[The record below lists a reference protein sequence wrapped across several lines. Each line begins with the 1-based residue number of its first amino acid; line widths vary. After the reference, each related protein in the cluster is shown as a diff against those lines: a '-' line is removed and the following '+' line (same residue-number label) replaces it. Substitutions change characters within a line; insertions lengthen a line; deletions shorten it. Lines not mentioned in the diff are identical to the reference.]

1 MKIPFNVNAST
12 ARLIGR
18 ENVAKLDGAILELV
32 KNTYDADAG
41 ICLIYYNDKN
51 NSLIIADNG
60 TGMSADVIKNN
71 WMTIGNSTK
80 VENFYSKNG
89 RIQTGAK
96 GIGRFALDRISS
108 CCKMYTTNEK
118 DSIYWNVNW
127 DLFENTKNI
136 TEVTAEIEY
145 STKLDLYKII
155 PKVDNKEL
163 IDFMNN
169 NFYTGTLFELSDL
182 RDDWNKATLDNIKQ
196 SLISLIPANLENEFK
211 IYLVDNHSNIDDC
224 LILSNIIDSYD
235 YKISFKSHN
244 NIVDIS
250 IFRNEFDFGEKFEEI
265 ITETV
270 FTDEDKNYFRGKP
283 IHKKYNI
290 EELVSGIDKK
300 AVDSIGDF
308 YGEFYFYKN
317 SSTKNDRKKYYY
329 KEIVGRKKYSEIFGG
344 IKIYRDNFRI
354 RPYGE
359 TKSSNFDWLLLSNRK
374 TNSPAALSHPTGAW
388 RVAADQ
394 IYGTVN
400 ISRMNVNLPDQSNRE
415 GILETKAFKLLKE
428 TLISIIQLFE
438 KDRQY
443 VGRILSDYYKSKHLA
458 EIFQA
463 EIEEKKDDT
472 YDTEKPSSD
481 FIEKSKAKI
490 VIQEKEEIIQNL
502 EDENKL
508 LLALATSGIIT
519 NSYVHETKTAVHN
532 IGMSLRTAEEA
543 LIYDND
549 KETAIKNIR
558 EAIGY
563 KETMNCWYKVT
574 IDSITRDK
582 RKMKKVN
589 LNDLINNHI
598 TIWNENLKLQNIKIK
613 FTGENIEFKCYSYE
627 IESIIS
633 NLITNSVNAFF
644 PNSTKKIDIK
654 LVKLDNGIKISY
666 TDSGKGLSKCYKSNP
681 EKILEAFESDKRDE
695 NGELIGT
702 GMGMWIINKI
712 VKDYKGSID
721 LSKNIKRIFGF
732 EIEIELFSH

>member
-32 KNTYDADAG
+32 KNTYDADAK
-41 ICLIYYNDKN
+41 ICVIYFNDIN

-60 TGMSADVIKNN
+60 TGMSADTIKYN

-80 VENFYSKNG
+80 VENFYSKKG

-108 CCKMYTTNEK
+108 SCKMYTTNENN
-118 DSIYWNVNW
+118 SISWCVDW
-127 DLFENTKNI
+127 DLFENSKNI

-145 STKLDLYKII
+145 LGKKELYKMI
-155 PKVDNKEL
+155 PKINNSSLINLINK
-163 IDFMNN
+163 
-169 NFYTGTLFELSDL
+169 NFSNGTLFELSNL
-182 RDDWNKATLDNIKQ
+182 RDDWNKATLENIKQ
-196 SLISLIPANLENEFK
+196 SLTSLIPANIENEFK
-211 IYLVDNHSNIDDC
+211 IYLVDNHSNVDDC
-224 LILSNIIDSYD
+224 LILPNIIDSYD

-250 IFRNEFDFGEKFEEI
+250 IFRNEFDFGRKLDEI
-265 ITETV
+265 IGETPFTE
-270 FTDEDKNYFRGKP
+270 DDKNYFQGSP
-283 IHKKYNI
+283 IHKNVNI
-290 EELVSGIDKK
+290 EELISGVDKK
-300 AVDSIGDF
+300 MVDSIGDF

-317 SSTKNDRKKYYY
+317 SSNKNDREKYFY
-329 KEIVGRKKYSEIFGG
+329 KEIVERKKYSEIFGG

-359 TKSSNFDWLLLSNRK
+359 VKSSNFDWLLLSNRK
-374 TNSPAALSHPTGAW
+374 TNSPAALSHPSGAW

-428 TLISIIQLFE
+428 ALISIIQLFE

-443 VGRILSDYYKSKHLA
+443 VGRILSDYYKSKHPA
-458 EIFQA
+458 EIYQA
-463 EIEEKKDDT
+463 EIDGKKNDN
-472 YDTEKPSSD
+472 SSEVIQSE

-532 IGMSLRTAEEA
+532 LGMSLRTAEES
-543 LIYDND
+543 LVYDND
-549 KETAIKNIR
+549 LQTAITNIR

-589 LNDLINNHI
+589 LNDLINNLI
-598 TIWNENLKLQNIKIK
+598 VIWNENLKLQNIKIN
-613 FTGENIEFKCYSYE
+613 FNGDSIELKCYPYE

-633 NLITNSVNAFF
+633 NLITNSVSAFS
-644 PNSTKKIDIK
+644 PSGLKQIDIK
-654 LVKLDNGIKISY
+654 LFKLDNGVKISY
-666 TDSGKGLSKCYKSNP
+666 IDSGKGLSDCYKSNP

-712 VKDYKGSID
+712 VNDYNGNIN
-721 LSKNIKRIFGF
+721 LSKNNTKTDGF

>member
-32 KNTYDADAG
+32 KNTYDSDAK
-41 ICLIYYNDKN
+41 ICLIYYNDIN

-60 TGMSADVIKNN
+60 TGMSGDTIINN

-108 CCKMYTTNEK
+108 CCKMYTTNENN
-118 DSIYWNVNW
+118 SISWTINW
-127 DLFENTKNI
+127 DLFENSKNI
-136 TEVTAEIEY
+136 TDVTAEIEY
-145 STKLDLYKII
+145 LDKKSLYKMI
-155 PKVDNKEL
+155 PKINNYEL
-163 IDFMNN
+163 TDFISK
-169 NFYTGTLFELSDL
+169 NFSTGTLFELSNL
-182 RDDWNKATLDNIKQ
+182 RDDWNKATFENIKQ
-196 SLISLIPANLENEFK
+196 SLTSLIPANIENEFK
-211 IYLVDNHSNIDDC
+211 IYLVDNHSNIDNC
-224 LILSNIIDSYD
+224 IILPNIIDSYD
-235 YKISFKSHN
+235 YKINFKSHN
-244 NIVDIS
+244 NIVNVS
-250 IFRNEFDFGEKFEEI
+250 IYRNEFNFGKNLDKI
-265 ITETV
+265 IAETP
-270 FTDEDKNYFRGKP
+270 FTDDDKNYFMGEP
-283 IHKKYNI
+283 ICKSVSI
-290 EELVSGIDKK
+290 EELVPGIDKK
-300 AVDSIGDF
+300 TIDSVGDF

-317 SSTKNDRKKYYY
+317 SSTKKDREKYFY
-329 KEIVGRKKYSEIFGG
+329 KEIVERKKYSDIFGG

-359 TKSSNFDWLLLSNRK
+359 AKSSNFDWLLLSNRK

-394 IYGTVN
+394 IYGNVN

-415 GILETKAFKLLKE
+415 GILETKAFKILKE

-443 VGRILSDYYKSKHLA
+443 VGRILSDYYKSKHPA
-458 EIFQA
+458 EIYQA
-463 EIEEKKDDT
+463 EIEE
-472 YDTEKPSSD
+472 EKNDNHLERGQSK

-502 EDENKL
+502 ENENKL

-519 NSYVHETKTAVHN
+519 NSYVHETKTALHN

-543 LIYDND
+543 LEYDND
-549 KETAIKNIR
+549 LKTAITNIR
-558 EAIGY
+558 EAIDY

-589 LNDLINNHI
+589 LNDLINNLI
-598 TIWNENLKLQNIKIK
+598 TTWNENLKLQNIKIN
-613 FTGENIEFKCYSYE
+613 FSGANIELRCYPYE

-633 NLITNSVNAFF
+633 NLITNSVSAFY
-644 PNSTKKIDIK
+644 PNVLKQIDIK
-654 LVKLDNGIKISY
+654 LSILNNGVKISY
-666 TDSGKGLSKCYKSNP
+666 VDSGKGLSDCYKSNP
-681 EKILEAFESDKRDE
+681 EKILDAFESDKRDE
-695 NGELIGT
+695 NGELVGT
-702 GMGMWIINKI
+702 GMGMWIVNKI
-712 VKDYKGSID
+712 VKDYNGNIN
-721 LSKNIKRIFGF
+721 LSKNTTKTNGF

>member
-12 ARLIGR
+12 AKLIGR

-32 KNTYDADAG
+32 KNTYDADAK
-41 ICLIYYNDKN
+41 ICLIYYNDIN

-60 TGMSADVIKNN
+60 TGMSGDTIKNN

-108 CCKMYTTNEK
+108 CCKMYTTNENN
-118 DSIYWNVNW
+118 SIFWTINW
-127 DLFENTKNI
+127 DLFENSKNI
-136 TEVTAEIEY
+136 TDVTAEIEY
-145 STKLDLYKII
+145 LDKKSLYKMI
-155 PKVDNKEL
+155 PEINNYELVDFISK
-163 IDFMNN
+163 
-169 NFYTGTLFELSDL
+169 NFSTGTLFELSNL
-182 RDDWNKATLDNIKQ
+182 RDDWNKATFDNIKQ
-196 SLISLIPANLENEFK
+196 SLTSLIPANIENEFK
-211 IYLVDNHSNIDDC
+211 IYLVDNHSNIDNC
-224 LILSNIIDSYD
+224 IILPNIIDSYD
-235 YKISFKSHN
+235 YKINFKSHN
-244 NIVDIS
+244 NIVNVS
-250 IFRNEFDFGEKFEEI
+250 IYRNEFNFGENLDKI
-265 ITETV
+265 IAETP
-270 FTDEDKNYFRGKP
+270 FTDDDKNYFSGEP
-283 IHKKYNI
+283 ICKSVSI
-290 EELVSGIDKK
+290 EELVPGIDKK
-300 AVDSIGDF
+300 TIDSVGDF
-308 YGEFYFYKN
+308 CGEFYFYKN
-317 SSTKNDRKKYYY
+317 SSTKKDKEKYFY
-329 KEIVGRKKYSEIFGG
+329 KEIVERKKYSDIFGG

-359 TKSSNFDWLLLSNRK
+359 AKSSNFDWLLLSNRK

-394 IYGTVN
+394 IYGNVN

-443 VGRILSDYYKSKHLA
+443 VGRILSDYYKSKHPA
-458 EIFQA
+458 EIYQA
-463 EIEEKKDDT
+463 EIEE
-472 YDTEKPSSD
+472 EKNDNCLEREQSK

-519 NSYVHETKTAVHN
+519 NSYVHETKTALHN
-532 IGMSLRTAEEA
+532 IGMSLRTAEES
-543 LIYDND
+543 LEYDND
-549 KETAIKNIR
+549 LKTAITNIR
-558 EAIGY
+558 EAIDY

-589 LNDLINNHI
+589 LSDLINDLI
-598 TIWNENLKLQNIKIK
+598 TTWNESLKLQNIKIN
-613 FTGENIEFKCYSYE
+613 FSGANIELRCYPYE

-633 NLITNSVNAFF
+633 NLITNSVSAFS
-644 PNSTKKIDIK
+644 PNILKQIDIK
-654 LVKLDNGIKISY
+654 LSILNNGVKISY
-666 TDSGKGLSKCYKSNP
+666 VDSGKGLSDCYKSNP
-681 EKILEAFESDKRDE
+681 EKILDAFESDKRDE
-695 NGELIGT
+695 NGELVGT
-702 GMGMWIINKI
+702 GMGMWIVNKI
-712 VKDYKGSID
+712 VKDYNGNIN
-721 LSKNIKRIFGF
+721 LSKNVTKTNGF

>member
-12 ARLIGR
+12 AKLIGR

-32 KNTYDADAG
+32 KNTYDADAK
-41 ICLIYYNDKN
+41 ICLIYYNDIN

-60 TGMSADVIKNN
+60 TGMSGDTIKNN

-108 CCKMYTTNEK
+108 CCKMYTTNENN
-118 DSIYWNVNW
+118 SIFWTINW
-127 DLFENTKNI
+127 DLFENSKNI
-136 TEVTAEIEY
+136 TDVTAEIEY
-145 STKLDLYKII
+145 LDKKSLYKMI
-155 PKVDNKEL
+155 PEINNYELVDFISK
-163 IDFMNN
+163 
-169 NFYTGTLFELSDL
+169 NFSTGTLFELSNL
-182 RDDWNKATLDNIKQ
+182 RDDWNKATFDNIKQ
-196 SLISLIPANLENEFK
+196 SLTSLIPANIENEFK
-211 IYLVDNHSNIDDC
+211 IYLVDNHSNIDNC
-224 LILSNIIDSYD
+224 IILPNIIDSYD
-235 YKISFKSHN
+235 YKINFKSHN
-244 NIVDIS
+244 NIVNVS
-250 IFRNEFDFGEKFEEI
+250 IYRNEFNFGENLDKI
-265 ITETV
+265 IAETP
-270 FTDEDKNYFRGKP
+270 FTDDDKNYFSGEP
-283 IHKKYNI
+283 ICKSVSI
-290 EELVSGIDKK
+290 EELVPGIDKK
-300 AVDSIGDF
+300 TIDSVGDF
-308 YGEFYFYKN
+308 CGEFYFYKN
-317 SSTKNDRKKYYY
+317 SSTKKDKEKYFY
-329 KEIVGRKKYSEIFGG
+329 KEIVERKKYSDIFGG

-359 TKSSNFDWLLLSNRK
+359 AKSSNFDWLLLSNRK

-394 IYGTVN
+394 IYGNVN

-443 VGRILSDYYKSKHLA
+443 VGRILSDYYKSKHPA
-458 EIFQA
+458 EIYQA
-463 EIEEKKDDT
+463 EIEE
-472 YDTEKPSSD
+472 EKNDNCLEREQSK

-519 NSYVHETKTAVHN
+519 NSYVHETKTALHN

-543 LIYDND
+543 LEYDND
-549 KETAIKNIR
+549 LKTAITNIR
-558 EAIGY
+558 EAIDY

-589 LNDLINNHI
+589 LNDLINNLI
-598 TIWNENLKLQNIKIK
+598 TTWNENLKLQNIKIN
-613 FTGENIEFKCYSYE
+613 FSGANIELRCYPYE

-633 NLITNSVNAFF
+633 NLITNSVSAFS
-644 PNSTKKIDIK
+644 PNILKQIDIK
-654 LVKLDNGIKISY
+654 LSILNNGVKISY
-666 TDSGKGLSKCYKSNP
+666 VDSGKGLSDCYKSNP
-681 EKILEAFESDKRDE
+681 EKILDAFESDKRDE
-695 NGELIGT
+695 NGELVGT
-702 GMGMWIINKI
+702 GMGMWIVNKI
-712 VKDYKGSID
+712 VKDYNGNIN
-721 LSKNIKRIFGF
+721 LSKNVTKTNGF
-732 EIEIELFSH
+732 EIEIELFSR

>member
-12 ARLIGR
+12 AKLIGR

-32 KNTYDADAG
+32 KNTYDADAK
-41 ICLIYYNDKN
+41 ICLIYYNDIN

-60 TGMSADVIKNN
+60 TGMSGDTIKNN

-108 CCKMYTTNEK
+108 CCKMYTTNENN
-118 DSIYWNVNW
+118 SIFWTINW
-127 DLFENTKNI
+127 DLFENSKNI
-136 TEVTAEIEY
+136 TDVTAEIEY
-145 STKLDLYKII
+145 LDKKSLYKMI
-155 PKVDNKEL
+155 PEINNYELVDFISK
-163 IDFMNN
+163 
-169 NFYTGTLFELSDL
+169 NFSTGTLFELSNL
-182 RDDWNKATLDNIKQ
+182 RDDWNKATFDNIKQ
-196 SLISLIPANLENEFK
+196 SLTSLIPANIENEFK
-211 IYLVDNHSNIDDC
+211 IYLVDNHSNIDNC
-224 LILSNIIDSYD
+224 IILPNIIDSYD
-235 YKISFKSHN
+235 YKINFKSHN
-244 NIVDIS
+244 NIVNVS
-250 IFRNEFDFGEKFEEI
+250 IYRNEFNFGENLDKI
-265 ITETV
+265 IAETP
-270 FTDEDKNYFRGKP
+270 FTDDDKNYFSGEP
-283 IHKKYNI
+283 ICKSVSI
-290 EELVSGIDKK
+290 EELVPGIDKK
-300 AVDSIGDF
+300 TIDSVGDF
-308 YGEFYFYKN
+308 CGEFYFYKN
-317 SSTKNDRKKYYY
+317 SSTKKDKEKYFY
-329 KEIVGRKKYSEIFGG
+329 KEIVERKKYSDIFGG

-359 TKSSNFDWLLLSNRK
+359 AKSSNFDWLLLSNRK

-394 IYGTVN
+394 IYGNVN

-443 VGRILSDYYKSKHLA
+443 VGRILSDYYKSKHPA
-458 EIFQA
+458 EIYQA
-463 EIEEKKDDT
+463 EIEE
-472 YDTEKPSSD
+472 EKNDNCLEREQSK

-519 NSYVHETKTAVHN
+519 NSYVHETKTALHN

-543 LIYDND
+543 LEYDND
-549 KETAIKNIR
+549 LKTAITNIR
-558 EAIGY
+558 EAIDY

-589 LNDLINNHI
+589 LNDLINNLI
-598 TIWNENLKLQNIKIK
+598 TTWNENLKLQNIKIN
-613 FTGENIEFKCYSYE
+613 FSGANIELRCYPYE

-633 NLITNSVNAFF
+633 NLITNSVSAFS
-644 PNSTKKIDIK
+644 PNILKQIDIK
-654 LVKLDNGIKISY
+654 LSILNNGVKISY
-666 TDSGKGLSKCYKSNP
+666 VDSGKGLSDCYKSNP
-681 EKILEAFESDKRDE
+681 EKILDAFESDKRDE
-695 NGELIGT
+695 NGELVGT
-702 GMGMWIINKI
+702 GMGMWIVNKI
-712 VKDYKGSID
+712 VKDYNGNIN
-721 LSKNIKRIFGF
+721 LSKNVTKTNGF

>member
-32 KNTYDADAG
+32 KNTYDADAK
-41 ICLIYYNDKN
+41 ICVIYFNDIN

-60 TGMSADVIKNN
+60 TGMSEDTIKYN

-80 VENFYSKNG
+80 IENFYSKKG

-108 CCKMYTTNEK
+108 SCKMYTTNENN
-118 DSIYWNVNW
+118 SISWCVDW
-127 DLFENTKNI
+127 DLFENSKNI

-145 STKLDLYKII
+145 LGKKELYKMI
-155 PKVDNKEL
+155 PKINNSSL
-163 IDFMNN
+163 IDLINK
-169 NFYTGTLFELSDL
+169 NFSNGTLFELSNL
-182 RDDWNKATLDNIKQ
+182 RDDWNKATLENIKQ
-196 SLISLIPANLENEFK
+196 SLTSLIPANIENEFK
-211 IYLVDNHSNIDDC
+211 IYLVDNHSNVDDC
-224 LILSNIIDSYD
+224 LILPNIIDSYD

-250 IFRNEFDFGEKFEEI
+250 IFRNEFDFGRKLDEI
-265 ITETV
+265 IDETPFTE
-270 FTDEDKNYFRGKP
+270 DDKNYFQGSP
-283 IHKKYNI
+283 IRKNVNI
-290 EELVSGIDKK
+290 EELISGTDKK
-300 AVDSIGDF
+300 MVDSIGDF

-317 SSTKNDRKKYYY
+317 SSNKNDREKYFY
-329 KEIVGRKKYSEIFGG
+329 KEIVERKKYSEIFGG

-359 TKSSNFDWLLLSNRK
+359 VKSSNFDWLLLSNRK
-374 TNSPAALSHPTGAW
+374 TNSPAALSHPSGAW
-388 RVAADQ
+388 RVTADQ

-400 ISRMNVNLPDQSNRE
+400 ISRINVNLPDQSNRE

-428 TLISIIQLFE
+428 ALISIIQLFE

-443 VGRILSDYYKSKHLA
+443 VGRILSDYYKSKHPA
-458 EIFQA
+458 EIYQA
-463 EIEEKKDDT
+463 EIDGKKNDN
-472 YDTEKPSSD
+472 SSEVIQSE

-490 VIQEKEEIIQNL
+490 VIQEKEEIIRNL

-532 IGMSLRTAEEA
+532 LGMSLRTAEES
-543 LIYDND
+543 LVYDND
-549 KETAIKNIR
+549 LQTAITNIR

-589 LNDLINNHI
+589 LNDLINNLI
-598 TIWNENLKLQNIKIK
+598 VIWNENLKLQNIKIN
-613 FTGENIEFKCYSYE
+613 FNGDNIELKCYPYE

-633 NLITNSVNAFF
+633 NLITNSVSAFS
-644 PNSTKKIDIK
+644 PSGLKQIDIK
-654 LVKLDNGIKISY
+654 LFKLDNGVKISY
-666 TDSGKGLSKCYKSNP
+666 IDSGEGLSNCYKSNP

-712 VKDYKGSID
+712 VNDYNGNIN
-721 LSKNIKRIFGF
+721 LSKNTTKTDGF

>member
-32 KNTYDADAG
+32 KNTYDADAK
-41 ICLIYYNDKN
+41 ICLIYYNDIN

-60 TGMSADVIKNN
+60 TGMSGDTIINN

-108 CCKMYTTNEK
+108 CCKMYTTNENN
-118 DSIYWNVNW
+118 SISWTINW
-127 DLFENTKNI
+127 DLFENSKNI
-136 TEVTAEIEY
+136 TDVTAEIEY
-145 STKLDLYKII
+145 LDKKSLYKMI
-155 PKVDNKEL
+155 PKINNYEL
-163 IDFMNN
+163 TDFISK
-169 NFYTGTLFELSDL
+169 NFSTGTLFELSNL
-182 RDDWNKATLDNIKQ
+182 RDDWNKATFENIKQ
-196 SLISLIPANLENEFK
+196 SLTSLIPANIENEFK
-211 IYLVDNHSNIDDC
+211 IYLVDNHSNIDNC
-224 LILSNIIDSYD
+224 IILPNIIDSYD
-235 YKISFKSHN
+235 YKINFKSHN
-244 NIVDIS
+244 NIVNVS
-250 IFRNEFDFGEKFEEI
+250 IYRNEFNFGKNLDKI
-265 ITETV
+265 IAETP
-270 FTDEDKNYFRGKP
+270 FTDDDKNYFMGEP
-283 IHKKYNI
+283 ICKSVSI
-290 EELVSGIDKK
+290 EELVPGIDKK
-300 AVDSIGDF
+300 TIDSVGDF

-317 SSTKNDRKKYYY
+317 SSTKKDREKYFY
-329 KEIVGRKKYSEIFGG
+329 KEIVERKKYSDIFGG

-359 TKSSNFDWLLLSNRK
+359 AKSSNFDWLLLSNRK

-394 IYGTVN
+394 IYGNVN

-415 GILETKAFKLLKE
+415 GILETKAFKILKE

-443 VGRILSDYYKSKHLA
+443 VGRILSDYYKSKHPA
-458 EIFQA
+458 EIYQA
-463 EIEEKKDDT
+463 EIEE
-472 YDTEKPSSD
+472 EKNDNYLERGQSK

-502 EDENKL
+502 ENENKL

-519 NSYVHETKTAVHN
+519 NSYVHETKTALHN

-543 LIYDND
+543 LEYDND
-549 KETAIKNIR
+549 LKTAITNIR
-558 EAIGY
+558 EAIDY

-589 LNDLINNHI
+589 LNDLINNLI
-598 TIWNENLKLQNIKIK
+598 TTWNENLKLQNIKIN
-613 FTGENIEFKCYSYE
+613 FSGANIELRCYPYE

-633 NLITNSVNAFF
+633 NLITNSVSAFY
-644 PNSTKKIDIK
+644 PNVLKQIDIK
-654 LVKLDNGIKISY
+654 LSILNNGVKISY
-666 TDSGKGLSKCYKSNP
+666 VDSGKGLSDCYKSNP
-681 EKILEAFESDKRDE
+681 EKILDAFESDKRDE
-695 NGELIGT
+695 NGELVGT
-702 GMGMWIINKI
+702 GMGMWIVNKI
-712 VKDYKGSID
+712 VKDYNGNIN
-721 LSKNIKRIFGF
+721 LSKNTTKTNGF

>member
-32 KNTYDADAG
+32 KNTYDADAK
-41 ICLIYYNDKN
+41 ICLIYYNDIN

-60 TGMSADVIKNN
+60 TGMSEDTIKNN

-80 VENFYSKNG
+80 VENFYSKKG

-108 CCKMYTTNEK
+108 SCKMYTTNENN
-118 DSIYWNVNW
+118 SISWTVNW
-127 DLFENTKNI
+127 DLFENSKNI
-136 TEVTAEIEY
+136 TEVTAEIKY
-145 STKLDLYKII
+145 LDKKNLCKMISKINN
-155 PKVDNKEL
+155 PGL
-163 IDFMNN
+163 IDFINK
-169 NFYTGTLFELSDL
+169 NFSTGTLFELSDL
-182 RDDWNKATLDNIKQ
+182 RDDWNKATFDNIKQ
-196 SLISLIPANLENEFK
+196 SLTSLIPANIENEFK
-211 IYLVDNHSNIDDC
+211 IYLVDNHTNIDNC
-224 LILSNIIDSYD
+224 LILPNIIDSYD
-235 YKISFKSHN
+235 YKINFKSHN
-244 NIVDIS
+244 NIVDVS
-250 IFRNEFDFGEKFEEI
+250 IFRNEFDFGERLDEI
-265 ITETV
+265 IDETSFTE
-270 FTDEDKNYFRGKP
+270 EDKNYFEGNP
-283 IHKKYNI
+283 ICKSFNI

-300 AVDSIGDF
+300 IVDSVGDF

-317 SSTKNDRKKYYY
+317 SSTKNDREKYFY
-329 KEIVGRKKYSEIFGG
+329 KEIVERKKYSEIFGG

-359 TKSSNFDWLLLSNRK
+359 VKSSNFDWLLLSNRK
-374 TNSPAALSHPTGAW
+374 TNSPAALSHPTGSW

-428 TLISIIQLFE
+428 ILISIIQLFE

-443 VGRILSDYYKSKHLA
+443 VGRVLSDYYKSKHPA
-458 EIFQA
+458 EIYQA
-463 EIEEKKDDT
+463 EIEGKK
-472 YDTEKPSSD
+472 ESNSLEAEQSE

-543 LIYDND
+543 LVYDND
-549 KETAIKNIR
+549 SKTAITNIR

-589 LNDLINNHI
+589 LNDLISNLII
-598 TIWNENLKLQNIKIK
+598 TWNENLKLQNIKIN
-613 FTGENIEFKCYSYE
+613 FSGDDIELKCYSYE

-633 NLITNSVNAFF
+633 NLITNSVSAFS
-644 PNSTKKIDIK
+644 PNGLKQINIK
-654 LVKLDNGIKISY
+654 LSKLENGVKISY
-666 TDSGKGLSKCYKSNP
+666 IDSGRGLSDCYKSNP
-681 EKILEAFESDKRDE
+681 EKILDAFESDKRDE

-702 GMGMWIINKI
+702 GMGMWIVNKI
-712 VKDYKGSID
+712 VRDYNGNIN
-721 LSKNIKRIFGF
+721 LSKNITKTDGF